1 MIKHKKEEKILKFIE
16 AVDWLFDVNN
26 YTKELCYEKEDKDKH
41 WEDCIMAEI
50 TTDHTYRKICITF
63 YPIFFTKD
71 KEEQCQCIIHELTH
85 TITED
90 MFDCYQNM
98 LKWSFVT
105 EGSKTRQRTYN
116 GTCGLFTLYL
126 GQGKKE
132 YFQKSY
138 WRVFE
143 IGIIRL
149 SHELAC
155 GILLRYQLLL
165 E

>member
-1 MIKHKKEEKILKFIE
+1 MIKHKKEKEKILKFIE

-41 WEDCIMAEI
+41 GGCVMAEI

-98 LKWSFVT
+98 LK
-105 EGSKTRQRTYN
+105 
-116 GTCGLFTLYL
+116 
-126 GQGKKE
+126 
-132 YFQKSY
+132 
-138 WRVFE
+138 
-143 IGIIRL
+143 
-149 SHELAC
+149 
-155 GILLRYQLLL
+155 
-165 E
+165 